1 MKAKKWIVGGLIVTT
16 AAVLTTR
23 AVIPQS
29 RTVRTTASITAVY
42 QYPNPLA
49 PSTAILGFETLAG
62 HDIVN
67 LALGTPLATVRTN
80 ELLAMD
86 ITCGSTA
93 AQMVIF
99 DRAASSNILTIAQST
114 SMTVLTGQDNP
125 DAAGPNHER
134 FVIQMGVN
142 TNGFLVGGSFTIA
155 GRLYLTPS
163 NGCPATVLI
172 DTDKGHDKV
181 CADTNVK
188 DSDVKG
194 SKDKTISGEAHMIGV
209 ANVIVL
215 VGPTSTSTNTFLMP
229 DGKFTMKRILLS
241 N

>member
-1 MKAKKWIVGGLIVTT
+1 MKAKKWIIGGLIATA
-16 AAVLTTR
+16 AAVLTTW
-23 AVIPQS
+23 ALPPQS

-49 PSTAILGFETLAG
+49 TNTAILGFETLAG

-67 LALGTPLATVRTN
+67 LALGTSLETVRTN

-86 ITCGSTA
+86 IDCGSTA
-93 AQMVIF
+93 ASLVIYGE
-99 DRAASSNILTIAQST
+99 SQGSNLLTIAQST
-114 SMTVLTGQDNP
+114 SMTALTGQDNP
-125 DAAGPNHER
+125 AAVGPNHER

-163 NGCPATVLI
+163 NGCPAVVLV

-181 CADTNVK
+181 CADANIK
-188 DSDVKG
+188 DLDVKG
-194 SKDKTISGEAHMIGV
+194 SKDKSISGEAHLIGLTD
-209 ANVIVL
+209 VIVL
-215 VGPTSTSTNTFLMP
+215 DGSTNTFLLP
-229 DGKFTMKRILLS
+229 DGKFTMKRILTS